1 MSRIDQV
8 LANYNNFAQNQELT
22 TNIFNT
28 EQENSKE
35 EEDKQSIE
43 ALNEGYVQNLGMLG
57 MHFFGDKIKQFIA
70 DKLGVDKEDVDEALN
85 FAKNPKKAIDNLAES
100 TKNKAKEELQKAKSN
115 VEDEIDERGLNPEG
129 VLERTKLAT
138 NEQVKNIKDRVK
150 RQLED
155 DDEEGAEP
163 EEQQQ
168 MRGPRQGEP
177 VEPQQEEQQT
187 PEEDDEPMEDDEP
200 DAEPLEPP
208 AAPALEP
215 LEPPTALEPVAMQ
228 TPQTIVDT
236 ANDMEGFQS
245 AAQSLRNMAE
255 DSVGLPRGA
264 LNNASSESIARNLER
279 YGDPEKSDL
288 ADNFR
293 QLQTKFKSYQEQQEQ
308 VRQQLED
315 DPRPPQGMQQF
326 DIDES
331 NVKPPEPTPA
341 PEPEPSMPEPD
352 IEADSGEF
360 AMGGDAADLL
370 LL

>member
-8 LANYNNFAQNQELT
+8 LANYNNYAQNQELT

-28 EQENSKE
+28 EQENTKE
-35 EEDKQSIE
+35 EEDKQSID
-43 ALNEGYVQNLGMLG
+43 ALNEGYMQNLGMLG
-57 MHFFGDKIKQFIA
+57 MHFFGDKIKQFLS
-70 DKLGVDKEDVDEALN
+70 DKLGIDKEDIDDVIN
-85 FAKNPKKAIDNLAES
+85 IAKNPKKAIDDLAES
-100 TKNKAKEELQKAKSN
+100 TKNEAKTQLQKAKSN
-115 VEDEIDERGLNPEG
+115 VEDEINERGLNPEG
-129 VLERTKLAT
+129 VLERTKLST

-163 EEQQQ
+163 LEQPV
-168 MRGPRQGEP
+168 MRLPGRGER
-177 VEPQQEEQQT
+177 VEPQQEEG
-187 PEEDDEPMEDDEP
+187 DDEPMEDDEP

-208 AAPALEP
+208 A
-215 LEPPTALEPVAMQ
+215 LEPVAMQ
-228 TPQTIVDT
+228 TPQSVVDT

-293 QLQTKFKSYQEQQEQ
+293 QLQTKFKSYQQQQEQ
-308 VRQQLED
+308 LRQQVED
-315 DPRPPQGMQQF
+315 DPRPPEGMQQF

-331 NVKPPEPTPA
+331 NVQPPEPTPA

-352 IEADSGEF
+352 IDADSGEF

>member
-8 LANYNNFAQNQELT
+8 LANYNTFAQNQELT

-28 EQENSKE
+28 EQENTKE
-35 EEDKQSIE
+35 EEDKQSID
-43 ALNEGYVQNLGMLG
+43 ALNEGYMQNLGMLG
-57 MHFFGDKIKQFIA
+57 MHFFGDKIKQFLA
-70 DKLGVDKEDVDEALN
+70 DKLGVDKEDIDDVIN
-85 FAKNPKKAIDNLAES
+85 IAKNPKKAIDDLAES
-100 TKNKAKEELQKAKSN
+100 TKNEAKTQLQKAKSN
-115 VEDEIDERGLNPEG
+115 VEDEINERGLNPEG

-163 EEQQQ
+163 LEQPV
-168 MRGPRQGEP
+168 MRLPGRGEP
-177 VEPQQEEQQT
+177 VEPQQEEG
-187 PEEDDEPMEDDEP
+187 DDEAMEDDEP

-208 AAPALEP
+208 ATPALEP
-215 LEPPTALEPVAMQ
+215 IAMQ
-228 TPQTIVDT
+228 TPQSVVDT

-293 QLQTKFKSYQEQQEQ
+293 QLQTKFKSYQQQQEQ
-308 VRQQLED
+308 VRQELED
-315 DPRPPQGMQQF
+315 DPRPPEGMQQF

-331 NVKPPEPTPA
+331 NVKPPEPTPT
-341 PEPEPSMPEPD
+341 PELEPAMPEPD

>member
-8 LANYNNFAQNQELT
+8 LANYNNYAQNQELT

-28 EQENSKE
+28 EQENTKE
-35 EEDKQSIE
+35 EEDKQSID
-43 ALNEGYVQNLGMLG
+43 ALNEGYMQNLGMLG
-57 MHFFGDKIKQFIA
+57 MHFFGDKIKQFLS
-70 DKLGVDKEDVDEALN
+70 DKLGIDKEDIDDVIN
-85 FAKNPKKAIDNLAES
+85 IAKNPKKAIDDLAES
-100 TKNKAKEELQKAKSN
+100 TKNEAKTQLQKAKSN
-115 VEDEIDERGLNPEG
+115 VEDEINERGLNPEG
-129 VLERTKLAT
+129 VLERTKLST

-155 DDEEGAEP
+155 DEEGAEP
-163 EEQQQ
+163 LEQPV
-168 MRGPRQGEP
+168 MRLPGRGER
-177 VEPQQEEQQT
+177 VEPQQEEG
-187 PEEDDEPMEDDEP
+187 DDEPMEDDEP

-208 AAPALEP
+208 A
-215 LEPPTALEPVAMQ
+215 EPVAMQ
-228 TPQTIVDT
+228 TPQSVVDT

-293 QLQTKFKSYQEQQEQ
+293 QLQTKFKSYQQQQEQ
-308 VRQQLED
+308 LRQQVED
-315 DPRPPQGMQQF
+315 DPRPPEGMQQF

-331 NVKPPEPTPA
+331 NVQPPEPTPA

-352 IEADSGEF
+352 IDADSGEF

>member
-28 EQENSKE
+28 EQENAKE
-35 EEDKQSIE
+35 EEDKESID
-43 ALNEGYVQNLGMLG
+43 ALNEGYMQNLGMLG
-57 MHFFGDKIKQFIA
+57 MHFFGDKIKQFLA

-85 FAKNPKKAIDNLAES
+85 IAKNPKKAIDNLAES
-100 TKNKAKEELQKAKSN
+100 AKNKAKEELQKAKSN
-115 VEDEIDERGLNPEG
+115 VEDEINERGLNPEG

-138 NEQVKNIKDRVK
+138 NEQVKNIKDKVK

-155 DDEEGAEP
+155 EDEEGAEP

-168 MRGPRQGEP
+168 MRTPGQGEP
-177 VEPQQEEQQT
+177 VEPQEPAQVE
-187 PEEDDEPMEDDEP
+187 PEEDNEPMEDDEP
-200 DAEPLEPP
+200 DAEPLEPVEPP
-208 AAPALEP
+208 AAQALEP
-215 LEPPTALEPVAMQ
+215 PAMQ
-228 TPQTIVDT
+228 TPQSIVDN
-236 ANDMEGFQS
+236 ANDIEGFQS

-279 YGDPEKSDL
+279 YGDPERQDL

-308 VRQQLED
+308 VRQELED
-315 DPRPPQGMQQF
+315 DPRPPQGMQTF

-331 NVKPPEPTPA
+331 NVKPPEPAP
-341 PEPEPSMPEPD
+341 PEPEPTMPEPD
-352 IEADSGEF
+352 IAADSSEF
-360 AMGGDAADLL
+360 TMSGDAADLL